1 MNITQEDINNKL
13 VEIKGNANWLLTRL
27 EDQGVNILVSQ
38 GQFVF
43 SYDEEN
49 INSEEV
55 LRFSIKYPLEVQV
68 CKVSSSDLW
77 DLKSTYNTFRGLY
90 EAYMKELVFQTNTN
104 VKRAFESKDSSV
116 YRKAR
121 GKIKAHSLYH
131 DATRQGPPELEGLP
145 ISDKI
150 TTLLRP
156 KTPSI
161 KVPDGVEVEVKE
173 KLLIPTIYGYRSRGH
188 EKQLMDEAIKEE
200 SRVKLQ
206 LPETKGLRMKMD
218 FLDFNLEG
226 VRWLVEYLEG
236 RYEGYWTPELLSN
249 YTGRTVDELLPFTK
263 IIEEEDRTP
272 RGKVYLNE

>member
-49 INSEEV
+49 INSEEA

-68 CKVSSSDLW
+68 YKVSSSDLW

-161 KVPDGVEVEVKE
+161 KVPDGVEVEVKRQ
-173 KLLIPTIYGYRSRGH
+173 LLTPIMYGCRSKGH
-188 EKQLMDEAIKEE
+188 KKQLLDEVMKEE

-206 LPETKGLRMKMD
+206 LPEAKGIRMS

-236 RYEGYWTPELLSN
+236 KYEGYWTPELLSY
-249 YTGRTVDELLPFTK
+249 YTGRTVDELLPLTK
-263 IIEEEDRTP
+263 VIEEETRTP
-272 RGKVYLNE
+272 REKVYLNE

>member
-1 MNITQEDINNKL
+1 MNITQEDINNKI

-43 SYDEEN
+43 SFDAEN
-49 INSEEV
+49 INSEEA
-55 LRFSIKYPLEVQV
+55 LRFSIKYPLEAGV
-68 CKVSSSDLW
+68 CKVSSSELW

-90 EAYMKELVFQTNTN
+90 ETYMKELVFQTNTN
-104 VKRAFESKDSSV
+104 VKRAFASKDSSA

-131 DATRQGPPELEGLP
+131 DTARQGTPELEGLP

-150 TTLLRP
+150 TTLSTNKP
-156 KTPSI
+156 SFTP
-161 KVPDGVEVEVKE
+161 VPDGKEEEVKK
-173 KLLIPTIYGYRSRGH
+173 KLLTPTTYGYRSRGH
-188 EKQLMDEAIKEE
+188 EKQLLDEAREEE

-206 LPETKGLRMKMD
+206 LPEAKGARMD

-236 RYEGYWTPELLSN
+236 KYEGYWTPELLSN
-249 YTGRTVDELLPFTK
+249 HTGRTVNELLPFTK

-272 RGKVYLNE
+272 REKVYLNE